1 MRPAAPQRQQRL
13 DELLPGS
20 HHPIR
25 MPTFGSSRLSPVRVG
40 VNTRRSNGGAHAS
53 ALESSVDV
61 TAVKRRHDAGAA
73 LSEAERRM
81 AAKTKGKKGPPVK
94 EPPKKRA
101 PVKEPGPKRPAER
114 AK

>member
-1 MRPAAPQRQQRL
+1 
-13 DELLPGS
+13 
-20 HHPIR
+20 
-25 MPTFGSSRLSPVRVG
+25 
-40 VNTRRSNGGAHAS
+40 
-53 ALESSVDV
+53 
-61 TAVKRRHDAGAA
+61 
-73 LSEAERRM
+73 M